1 MIASLAAVVTAGGH
15 PNWKY
20 LIWHTMTLATQ
31 QYSMATNHINNAYI
45 EYYKENANWNENKLN
60 FPSALLKILKLQ

>member
-1 MIASLAAVVTAGGH
+1 MYIRT
-15 PNWKY
+15 N
-20 LIWHTMTLATQ
+20 
-31 QYSMATNHINNAYI
+31 SMATNHINNAYI